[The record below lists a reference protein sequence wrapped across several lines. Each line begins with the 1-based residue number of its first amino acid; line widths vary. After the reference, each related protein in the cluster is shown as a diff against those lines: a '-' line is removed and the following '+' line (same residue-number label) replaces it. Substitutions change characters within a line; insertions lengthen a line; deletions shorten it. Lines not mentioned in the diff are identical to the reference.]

1 MIPLAFFGG
10 FVISLGPNQ
19 LGPESTGA
27 RINWGNARWARD
39 VGLAEAQRP
48 VVTEVRVSE
57 LFNRVP
63 ESVSEREQ

>member
-1 MIPLAFFGG
+1 MIPLAFFLGL
-10 FVISLGPNQ
+10 VIS

-48 VVTEVRVSE
+48 IVTEVRVSE